1 MSSNDSPHP
10 QKGSFHGRRHSPLSR
25 YRVFG
30 QKRCV
35 TEGKAAQ
42 GAKIRSRYRVFSS
55 KGCVAAGVRFY
66 FSKPVRDTEFLAG
79 KGVSRKEKQLKV
91 RKSARDTGS
100 SAQKGVSLQ
109 GFASIFL
116 NLFAIQSFW
125 PEKVCHGRKS
135 SSRCENLFAIQGL
148 QLKRVY
154 RCKGSPLFF

>member
-1 MSSNDSPHP
+1 MHHETVNSWHITEWHRKMTDRTKHTIRKKLHFTDECH
-10 QKGSFHGRRHSPLSR
+10 QMIVLIR
-25 YRVFG
+25 
-30 QKRCV
+30 KRAHF
-35 TEGKAAQ
+35 TDDATLP
-42 GAKIRSRYRVFSS
+42 F
-55 KGCVAAGVRFY
+55 
-66 FSKPVRDTEFLAG
+66 RDTGFLAK

>member
-1 MSSNDSPHP
+1 MHHETVNSWHITEWHRKMTDRTKHTIRKKLHFTDECH
-10 QKGSFHGRRHSPLSR
+10 QMMVLIR
-25 YRVFG
+25 
-30 QKRCV
+30 KRAHF
-35 TEGKAAQ
+35 TDDATLP
-42 GAKIRSRYRVFSS
+42 F
-55 KGCVAAGVRFY
+55 
-66 FSKPVRDTEFLAG
+66 RDTGFLAK